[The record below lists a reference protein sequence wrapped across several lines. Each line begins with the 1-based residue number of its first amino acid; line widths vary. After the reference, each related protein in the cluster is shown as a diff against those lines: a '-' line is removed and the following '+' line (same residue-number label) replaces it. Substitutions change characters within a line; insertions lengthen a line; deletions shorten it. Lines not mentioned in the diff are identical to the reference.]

1 MKPIDNDIA
10 KLQQIAKKSSTK
22 QVYVSEPI
30 FDYSLQKMGFKVA
43 NPSFENAIEK
53 GTDPSVKSIE
63 AMQTGIQKG
72 RIRFFVDNK
81 QVTSTTVTNFVHM
94 AKKHHIP
101 VLKVTETQPANETYV
116 QWMNNQYQ
124 ALIKQLQ

>member
-1 MKPIDNDIA
+1 
-10 KLQQIAKKSSTK
+10 
-22 QVYVSEPI
+22 
-30 FDYSLQKMGFKVA
+30 
-43 NPSFENAIEK
+43 
-53 GTDPSVKSIE
+53 
-63 AMQTGIQKG
+63 
-72 RIRFFVDNK
+72 
-81 QVTSTTVTNFVHM
+81 M